1 MTTTQNQLLSNKRV
15 LVAEDNEVNQLMMT
29 LLLQKWGAEVV
40 LVDNGNEAL
49 NVIVQQVFDL
59 VIMDIEMPG
68 MNGLEAVKHIRKSGN
83 SIPVIGITHTDY
95 MGRAMSAGMNNVL
108 RKPVEPKALLL
119 AIEGLLLTAS
129 PS

>member
-1 MTTTQNQLLSNKRV
+1 MTTTQSSILSTKRV
-15 LVAEDNEVNQLMMT
+15 LVAEDNEVNQLMLT

-49 NVIVQQVFDL
+49 DVLAKSSFDL

-83 SIPVIGITHTDY
+83 SLPVIGITHTDY
-95 MGRAMSAGMNNVL
+95 MGRAINAGMNNVL
-108 RKPVEPKALLL
+108 RKPVEPKALLA
-119 AIEGLLLTAS
+119 AIKPLVASATA
-129 PS
+129 